1 MYPMKLERFNIIC
14 NGIFEC
20 CVADYFELGLP
31 PSDF

>member
-1 MYPMKLERFNIIC
+1 MYPMKLERFNIIY